1 MGSDYEFG
9 FGRVMMGEQL
19 IPVLKSALESLAS
32 LVFVKP
38 EPSS

>member
-1 MGSDYEFG
+1 MGSGYEFG

-19 IPVLKSALESLAS
+19 NRSLKSVLESLAS

-38 EPSS
+38 ETPS

>member
-1 MGSDYEFG
+1 MGSGYEFG

-19 IPVLKSALESLAS
+19 TPSFKSVLESLAS

-38 EPSS
+38 EPPS